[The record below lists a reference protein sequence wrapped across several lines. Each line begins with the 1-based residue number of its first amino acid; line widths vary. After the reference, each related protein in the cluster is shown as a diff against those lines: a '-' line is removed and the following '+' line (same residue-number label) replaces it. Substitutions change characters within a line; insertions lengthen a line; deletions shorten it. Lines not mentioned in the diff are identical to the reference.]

1 MTENDTCEASIIE
14 DKPSESTPDQSQ
26 QVETTVDPVLSSKGL
41 PSDDTV
47 TKENEDNV
55 VQILFINIDSD
66 ENNVNFETGTINSK
80 QELWPKNPEKT
91 SKTVLKMKSVYIGM
105 MILFFRGQF
114 WTCFKNGSDYEIYY
128 KIFVQNI
135 ASKRKSDDTGTM
147 IFFLGSIFKLIK
159 KC

>member
-1 MTENDTCEASIIE
+1 
-14 DKPSESTPDQSQ
+14 
-26 QVETTVDPVLSSKGL
+26 LSSKGL

-91 SKTVLKMKSVYIGM
+91 SKTVLKNEKCVYWNDDFNFLGVNFEHVLKM
-105 MILFFRGQF
+105 AV
-114 WTCFKNGSDYEIYY
+114 TTKIYY